1 MVSVIVLLF
10 GANLWGQS
18 ESEVL
23 SDEALEMDLS
33 VTSDDELI
41 IESDDNEDEFENS
54 DEEALGWESTLETEV
69 EEEIVDEESVDEE
82 FVDDE
87 FVDDEIVD
95 GEIGEEMDVSGEMD
109 MEMDE
114 PSITGDDEFELV
126 EEADIE
132 TTELTEETFDLNITD
147 NEVGVSQVMES
158 AEMLPSDP
166 ENGIAPLSD
175 NVESLKQAVLDLNRD
190 LLILEEELLFPTN
203 TQVVVFISMDVGEF
217 FQLDAV
223 KLKIDDTLV
232 ASHLYTERQVDALF
246 RGGVQRLYIGNIKSG
261 SHEISAFF
269 TGKGPSGRDYKR
281 GARLT
286 MEKGQEAKMLELRI
300 VDSTAKLQPV
310 FDIKEWQL

>member
-1 MVSVIVLLF
+1 
-10 GANLWGQS
+10 
-18 ESEVL
+18 
-23 SDEALEMDLS
+23 
-33 VTSDDELI
+33 
-41 IESDDNEDEFENS
+41 
-54 DEEALGWESTLETEV
+54 
-69 EEEIVDEESVDEE
+69 
-82 FVDDE
+82 
-87 FVDDEIVD
+87 
-95 GEIGEEMDVSGEMD
+95 
-109 MEMDE
+109 
-114 PSITGDDEFELV
+114 
-126 EEADIE
+126 
-132 TTELTEETFDLNITD
+132 
-147 NEVGVSQVMES
+147 
-158 AEMLPSDP
+158 
-166 ENGIAPLSD
+166 
-175 NVESLKQAVLDLNRD
+175 
-190 LLILEEELLFPTN
+190 
-203 TQVVVFISMDVGEF
+203 MDVGEF